1 MWQKEIKFADGII
14 RDYLGGPSPKNR
26 RGGTKREVKLIQ
38 CKKDS
43 PISVNLEEEGATS
56 QDCRQPLMFVA
67 RKFGVVCYCSSRELI
82 QPLRRSTDGW

>member
-43 PISVNLEEEGATS
+43 PISVNLEDGRRGHKPRLQAASDVCS
-56 QDCRQPLMFVA
+56 QKVW
-67 RKFGVVCYCSSRELI
+67 SSLLL
-82 QPLRRSTDGW
+82 QQ